1 MERRLGK
8 RLSANDLKILLTLY
22 DHLALPGEVILMLVT
37 WCIEE
42 TERKYGP
49 GRRPFLSQ
57 VRKEGFA
64 WSRQGIDTVEAAEAH
79 LKKLAQ
85 LHTREREVLRL
96 LDIPGPAPWWSGRG
110 PISPP
115 GRIWALTTRP
125 CAWPMRR
132 R

>member
-1 MERRLGK
+1 
-8 RLSANDLKILLTLY
+8 
-22 DHLALPGEVILMLVT
+22 MLVT

-85 LHTREREVLRL
+85 LRTREREVLRL
-96 LDIPGPAPWWSGRG
+96 LDIPGPPPGWSGRG

-125 CAWPMRR
+125 CDWPMRR

>member
-79 LKKLAQ
+79 LKKLTQ
-85 LHTREREVLRL
+85 LRTREREVLRL
-96 LDIPGPAPWWSGRG
+96 LDIPGP
-110 PISPP
+110 PP
-115 GRIWALTTRP
+115 GGAGEDLY
-125 CAWPMRR
+125 RR
-132 R
+132 LAGYGL

>member
-1 MERRLGK
+1 
-8 RLSANDLKILLTLY
+8 
-22 DHLALPGEVILMLVT
+22 MLVT

-96 LDIPGPAPWWSGRG
+96 LDIPGP
-110 PISPP
+110 PP
-115 GRIWALTTRP
+115 GGAGEDLY
-125 CAWPMRR
+125 RR
-132 R
+132 LAGYGL